1 LNIYRQYL
9 RENPQ
14 ILETEPVLTDS
25 IEQAYY
31 VTLGIGYEKEER
43 LRGGMLESIMKKC
56 DFFLEM
62 SLEKAL
68 EERERRSERVRQVN
82 SLITEIAQKL
92 KEMEKWHPF
101 VYQQILSFANPYK
114 RKREPVEFDEMF
126 DNITKNLEEARSN
139 PEIILKEK
147 IEE

>member
-1 LNIYRQYL
+1 
-9 RENPQ
+9 
-14 ILETEPVLTDS
+14 VLTDS

-43 LRGGMLESIMKKC
+43 LRGGILESIMKKC
-56 DFFLEM
+56 DFFLEKP
-62 SLEKAL
+62 LQEAL
-68 EERERRSERVRQVN
+68 KEREKRSERVRHVN

-114 RKREPVEFDEMF
+114 RKREPIDFDQMF
-126 DNITKNLEEARSN
+126 NNLSQNLERAKEN
-139 PEIILKEK
+139 PEIVLKEK

>member
-9 RENPQ
+9 RQNPQ

-62 SLEKAL
+62 PLEEAL
-68 EERERRSERVRQVN
+68 KERERRSERVRQVN
-82 SLITEIAQKL
+82 SLISEIAQKL

-101 VYQQILSFANPYK
+101 VYQQILSFCQSLQ
-114 RKREPVEFDEMF
+114 E
-126 DNITKNLEEARSN
+126 
-139 PEIILKEK
+139 KERTS
-147 IEE
+147 